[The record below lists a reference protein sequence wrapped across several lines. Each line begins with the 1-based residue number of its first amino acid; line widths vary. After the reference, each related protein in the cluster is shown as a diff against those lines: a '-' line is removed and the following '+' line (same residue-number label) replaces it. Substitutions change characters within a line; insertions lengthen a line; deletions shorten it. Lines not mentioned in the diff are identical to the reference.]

1 MRELGRGGSFV
12 AATIAALHNRA
23 TDSKPRTIKSRSN
36 SAEITNTLRTGTQ
49 DHFGEDIS
57 RRASDCSERPL
68 STASEASSRDSA
80 SVQSSEEPPPQESG
94 DSDSPDEATVKCTAW
109 KDGAV
114 PARAESSSD
123 SESSSTSE
131 DDSEERE
138 YETQGNDADYR
149 TLTPSRRLDNST
161 RRDDDFKWMP
171 SGEVTDDRD
180 PMEAKG
186 DDYSAASLDRRRRL
200 PSDRSDR
207 DRKSRSSVSSKPPQH
222 PSSVRASP
230 KPRKHRAEE
239 TPPDLHRRW
248 NSYEHFRW
256 PPEGGWWPPMCW
268 CHGPPAPPPCCM
280 HDRAWPSHPSLPP
293 VPARTYKNDAEDR
306 VRRLEADKESLHL
319 QVQVLSEQ
327 IAAQNEKM
335 SDLERSLHD
344 ARQRL
349 DDAEQRLQKEML
361 QRSSLETQKLELL
374 SKLSEVRLRVAERG
388 LLERSPPPD
397 AGGPLVRPAPPRTP
411 PANYGRS
418 IERNTHMYSSL
429 PRSSV
434 VASDARVAF
443 AEKEEAIP
451 RGSPSPSLRE
461 VRSRLGSGGGG
472 IRLEGDDIARAS
484 IRSTGPRPR
493 MTPMPC
499 RDFETTCGWLESLG
513 LEVYAAAARS
523 WLGGAPD
530 ARGVIAAASP
540 QTIDKE
546 LAVKH
551 PMHKKKIVLALTDLL
566 LVISRDFET
575 TCGWLESLGLE
586 VYAAAAR
593 SWLGGAP
600 DARGVIAAA
609 SPQTV
614 DKELAVK
621 HPMHKKKIVLALTDL
636 LSGLETTCGWLESLG
651 LEVYAAAARS
661 WLGGAPDARG
671 VIAAASPQT
680 VDKELAVKHPMHK
693 KKIVLALT
701 DLLLVISRDFDTTC
715 GWLESL
721 GLEVYAAAA
730 RSWLGGAP
738 DARGVIAAASPQTVD
753 KELAVK
759 HPMHKKKIVLAL
771 TDLLLVISRDFET
784 TCGWLESLGLE
795 VYAAAA
801 RSWLGGA
808 PDARGV
814 IAAASPQTVD
824 KELAVKHPMHKKKIV
839 LALTDLLGGHGDPML
854 TASGQLDTAWALR
867 WLEDIGVCGAR
878 GAASEAALDG
888 RLLHR
893 LSHSELHAHL
903 RVTHALHALSIRRVS
918 GQLDTAWALRW
929 LEDIGV
935 CGARGAASE
944 AALDGRL
951 LHRLS
956 HSELHAHLRV
966 THALHALSIR
976 RGIQVLRENKFNPET
991 MIRRAVE
998 GEATGGEDGEP
1009 ATGLAR
1015 WSSHRV
1021 MQWLKEI
1028 DLAEYAPNL
1037 RGAGV
1042 HGGLMLLEP
1051 RFTAELLAALLNIPA
1066 NKTLLRRHLTQRFND
1081 LLGRDVIQQKR
1092 NAEQTL
1098 GYQPLTATTKYKVPK
1113 KSQFSLKRKK
1123 SKDELDLV
1131 DLVCPLHDDC
1141 SGDAPTSPTMKVKS
1155 ATAGVASAV
1164 SPQRDDARA
1173 Q

>member
-23 TDSKPRTIKSRSN
+23 TDSKPRSIKSRSN

-180 PMEAKG
+180 PMESKG

-493 MTPMPC
+493 MTPMPWQTTDLRQWDC
-499 RDFETTCGWLESLG
+499 ETTCGWLESLG

-566 LVISRDFET
+566 
-575 TCGWLESLGLE
+575 
-586 VYAAAAR
+586 
-593 SWLGGAP
+593 
-600 DARGVIAAA
+600 
-609 SPQTV
+609 
-614 DKELAVK
+614 
-621 HPMHKKKIVLALTDL
+621 
-636 LSGLETTCGWLESLG
+636 
-651 LEVYAAAARS
+651 
-661 WLGGAPDARG
+661 
-671 VIAAASPQT
+671 
-680 VDKELAVKHPMHK
+680 
-693 KKIVLALT
+693 
-701 DLLLVISRDFDTTC
+701 
-715 GWLESL
+715 
-721 GLEVYAAAA
+721 
-730 RSWLGGAP
+730 
-738 DARGVIAAASPQTVD
+738 
-753 KELAVK
+753 
-759 HPMHKKKIVLAL
+759 
-771 TDLLLVISRDFET
+771 
-784 TCGWLESLGLE
+784 
-795 VYAAAA
+795 
-801 RSWLGGA
+801 
-808 PDARGV
+808 
-814 IAAASPQTVD
+814 
-824 KELAVKHPMHKKKIV
+824 
-839 LALTDLLGGHGDPML
+839 GGHGDPML
-854 TASGQLDTAWALR
+854 TA
-867 WLEDIGVCGAR
+867 
-878 GAASEAALDG
+878 
-888 RLLHR
+888 
-893 LSHSELHAHL
+893 
-903 RVTHALHALSIRRVS
+903 S

-1164 SPQRDDARA
+1164 SPPRDDARA

>member
-23 TDSKPRTIKSRSN
+23 TDSKPRSIKSRSN

-180 PMEAKG
+180 PMESKG

-493 MTPMPC
+493 MTPMPWQTTDLRQWDC
-499 RDFETTCGWLESLG
+499 ETTCGWLESLG

-566 LVISRDFET
+566 
-575 TCGWLESLGLE
+575 
-586 VYAAAAR
+586 
-593 SWLGGAP
+593 
-600 DARGVIAAA
+600 
-609 SPQTV
+609 
-614 DKELAVK
+614 
-621 HPMHKKKIVLALTDL
+621 
-636 LSGLETTCGWLESLG
+636 
-651 LEVYAAAARS
+651 
-661 WLGGAPDARG
+661 
-671 VIAAASPQT
+671 
-680 VDKELAVKHPMHK
+680 
-693 KKIVLALT
+693 
-701 DLLLVISRDFDTTC
+701 
-715 GWLESL
+715 
-721 GLEVYAAAA
+721 
-730 RSWLGGAP
+730 
-738 DARGVIAAASPQTVD
+738 
-753 KELAVK
+753 
-759 HPMHKKKIVLAL
+759 
-771 TDLLLVISRDFET
+771 
-784 TCGWLESLGLE
+784 
-795 VYAAAA
+795 
-801 RSWLGGA
+801 
-808 PDARGV
+808 
-814 IAAASPQTVD
+814 
-824 KELAVKHPMHKKKIV
+824 
-839 LALTDLLGGHGDPML
+839 GGHGDPML
-854 TASGQLDTAWALR
+854 TA
-867 WLEDIGVCGAR
+867 
-878 GAASEAALDG
+878 
-888 RLLHR
+888 
-893 LSHSELHAHL
+893 
-903 RVTHALHALSIRRVS
+903 S

-1141 SGDAPTSPTMKVKS
+1141 SDDESKISNSGRRVGCLSP
-1155 ATAGVASAV
+1155 A
-1164 SPQRDDARA
+1164 
-1173 Q
+1173 

>member
-1 MRELGRGGSFV
+1 MSDREYLTEPFDEDEER
-12 AATIAALHNRA
+12 AAAGYVHPAV
-23 TDSKPRTIKSRSN
+23 RSYMY
-36 SAEITNTLRTGTQ
+36 SPMG
-49 DHFGEDIS
+49 
-57 RRASDCSERPL
+57 
-68 STASEASSRDSA
+68 
-80 SVQSSEEPPPQESG
+80 G

-180 PMEAKG
+180 PMESKG

-493 MTPMPC
+493 MTPMPWQTTDLRQWDC
-499 RDFETTCGWLESLG
+499 ETTCGWLESLG

-566 LVISRDFET
+566 
-575 TCGWLESLGLE
+575 
-586 VYAAAAR
+586 
-593 SWLGGAP
+593 
-600 DARGVIAAA
+600 
-609 SPQTV
+609 
-614 DKELAVK
+614 
-621 HPMHKKKIVLALTDL
+621 
-636 LSGLETTCGWLESLG
+636 
-651 LEVYAAAARS
+651 
-661 WLGGAPDARG
+661 
-671 VIAAASPQT
+671 
-680 VDKELAVKHPMHK
+680 
-693 KKIVLALT
+693 
-701 DLLLVISRDFDTTC
+701 
-715 GWLESL
+715 
-721 GLEVYAAAA
+721 
-730 RSWLGGAP
+730 
-738 DARGVIAAASPQTVD
+738 
-753 KELAVK
+753 
-759 HPMHKKKIVLAL
+759 
-771 TDLLLVISRDFET
+771 
-784 TCGWLESLGLE
+784 
-795 VYAAAA
+795 
-801 RSWLGGA
+801 
-808 PDARGV
+808 
-814 IAAASPQTVD
+814 
-824 KELAVKHPMHKKKIV
+824 
-839 LALTDLLGGHGDPML
+839 GGHGDPML
-854 TASGQLDTAWALR
+854 TA
-867 WLEDIGVCGAR
+867 
-878 GAASEAALDG
+878 
-888 RLLHR
+888 
-893 LSHSELHAHL
+893 
-903 RVTHALHALSIRRVS
+903 S

-1164 SPQRDDARA
+1164 SPPRDDARA